1 MIEYNLKAQ
10 LLPTTSESI
19 FPFKKDE
26 ASGVG
31 NLDYESCISDK
42 KVVFISPD
50 RPVVVN
56 PLTRVP
62 VEWSK
67 SVGSCCGKLA
77 HIKVEVEKNYY
88 EAGEVAN
95 ISVSVD
101 NSNVKQPCWLEIR
114 HYT

>member
-1 MIEYNLKAQ
+1 M
-10 LLPTTSESI
+10 LPTNADFI
-19 FPFKKDE
+19 LNFQKDE

-31 NLDYESCISDK
+31 NLDYESCVSDK
-42 KVVFISPD
+42 QVVLISPD

-56 PLTRVP
+56 PLTCVP

-67 SVGSCCGKLA
+67 SVGCCCGKLA

-101 NSNVKQPCWLEIR
+101 NSNVKQACTLEIK
-114 HYT
+114 HFT